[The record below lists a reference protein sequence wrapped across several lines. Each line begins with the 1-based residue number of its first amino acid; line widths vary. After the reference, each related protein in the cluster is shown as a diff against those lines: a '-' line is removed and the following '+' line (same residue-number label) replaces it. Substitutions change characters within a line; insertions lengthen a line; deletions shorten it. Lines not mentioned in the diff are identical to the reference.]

1 MIVEMTVVGKRQ
13 EYGGLISVSVENS
26 KYQALRAGAV
36 AKCIATWEGA
46 GAAFNRRLTRR
57 WAVKARIVASHKVCN
72 CRLFGR
78 GFVGRPGRGVDHQFQ
93 RLAQPGQL
101 PAARY
106 RNGALGDSV
115 SAAHRA
121 Q

>member
-36 AKCIATWEGA
+36 AKCTATWEGA

-57 WAVKARIVASHKVCN
+57 WAVKARIVASHKVGN
-72 CRLFGR
+72 RRLFGV
-78 GFVGRPGRGVDHQFQ
+78 GFVGIPGRGVDHEFQ
-93 RLAQPGQL
+93 RLKQPRQL
-101 PAARY
+101 SSSGGRYCLAANRI
-106 RNGALGDSV
+106 SP
-115 SAAHRA
+115 AHR